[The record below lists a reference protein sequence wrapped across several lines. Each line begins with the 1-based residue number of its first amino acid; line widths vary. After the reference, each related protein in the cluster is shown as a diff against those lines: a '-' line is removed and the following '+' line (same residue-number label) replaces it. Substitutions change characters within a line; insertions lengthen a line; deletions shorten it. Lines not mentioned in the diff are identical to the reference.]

1 MNKTKKKNRKK
12 VDTVKS
18 VNNSIRTSVRKLN
31 PILKSIVG
39 KKVDVAMRDLQFSA
53 KRISKDIRKTIGSA
67 VANAENNFQ
76 YDIDN
81 LIVKEA
87 YCGKKI
93 VMKRFRPRAKGR
105 AAPILKPYSS
115 VTIILSEAK
124 QMESHGQKVNPVGFR
139 LGVNSGWDSVWYA
152 KKKDFGNYLIEDFKI
167 REYIKKNVINSGV
180 AKVMIE
186 RTSNKCYVTIYT
198 SRPGFVI
205 GKKGSDIDKIK
216 NNLSKFTKNEV
227 TLNIKEVKKPETNAY
242 LVAENI
248 AQQLV
253 KRISYRRAMKRA
265 MQSCI
270 RLGAKGIKVSISG
283 RLGGNEIARTEWLR
297 DGSIPSHTLRADID
311 YAEAEALTTYGI
323 IGIKVW
329 IYKGEVFAKEF
340 SQETN
345 KVTPKEA
352 KE

>member
-105 AAPILKPYSS
+105 AAPILKPWST
-115 VTIILSEAK
+115 VTIILSEVK
-124 QMESHGQKVNPVGFR
+124 QMESHG
-139 LGVNSGWDSVWYA
+139 
-152 KKKDFGNYLIEDFKI
+152 
-167 REYIKKNVINSGV
+167 
-180 AKVMIE
+180 
-186 RTSNKCYVTIYT
+186 
-198 SRPGFVI
+198 
-205 GKKGSDIDKIK
+205 
-216 NNLSKFTKNEV
+216 TK
-227 TLNIKEVKKPETNAY
+227 
-242 LVAENI
+242 
-248 AQQLV
+248 
-253 KRISYRRAMKRA
+253 S
-265 MQSCI
+265 
-270 RLGAKGIKVSISG
+270 
-283 RLGGNEIARTEWLR
+283 
-297 DGSIPSHTLRADID
+297 
-311 YAEAEALTTYGI
+311 
-323 IGIKVW
+323 
-329 IYKGEVFAKEF
+329 
-340 SQETN
+340 
-345 KVTPKEA
+345 
-352 KE
+352 